1 VLKETYS
8 SGSYTEST
16 IADGGLSWPTEIA
29 VDGNGNVYFA
39 DYFNSRVLKETYSS
53 GSYTQSVIPTG
64 SPLGNTFGVAV
75 DGSGNVYI
83 SDVSNT
89 RVLKED
95 FAGAPPSLSFASTN
109 VGSTSSDSPQTVTV
123 LNFGSAALTAV
134 APGLTL
140 PADFTLATG
149 SGTPPD
155 CTSSFSLAANAS
167 CNLSIDFFPTTTGTL
182 SETLTL
188 TDNSLNASSA
198 TQSITLNGTGIGS
211 VGPPPP
217 TTPTITWATPAPITY
232 GTPLNGVQLNAVA
245 SVDGTYV
252 YSPVAETIPIV
263 GSDALS
269 VTFYPSDSIDYT
281 TATATVYLTVNQPT
295 TTTTTLA
302 LSSALV
308 SSGTVVT
315 FTATVSNGSAVTTGL
330 VTFCDA
336 TAAYCE
342 NSAIIGTAQLT
353 SAGTAVI
360 KLVPGIGS
368 HSYKAVFGGNTTS
381 LKSTSSAQALV
392 VTGTFPTA
400 TAISS
405 SGSAG
410 SYTLTGTVVG
420 TGSASLSPTG
430 TVSFLDTSN
439 GNAVLG
445 SQTLGSG
452 VAALSFANSSTPAV
466 GNEPAAV
473 TVGDFNGDGKADLA
487 VANGSSGTVTVLLG
501 NGDGTFTAAAGSP
514 ITVGSRPVSVAVGD
528 FNGDGKA
535 DLAVANYVD
544 NTVTVLL
551 GNGDGTFTAAG
562 SPIVVGNGPESVV
575 VGDFN
580 GDGKADLAVANG
592 SSGTVT
598 VLLGNGDGTF
608 TAAGSPIVV
617 GNGATSVA
625 VGDFN
630 GDGKADLAVAN
641 YVDNTVTVLLGN
653 GDGTFTA
660 AGSPIVVGNGAT
672 SVAVGDFN
680 GDGKADLA
688 VANYGSGTLTVL
700 LGNGDGT
707 FAAAAGSPI
716 TVGNNASAVA
726 AGDFNGDG
734 KADLA
739 VANWGDNTVTVL
751 LAQVTETAT
760 AAISGVSI
768 PGAGTHNVDASYAGD
783 SNFGASTS
791 STIPL
796 TGTASQ
802 TTPMITWATPAAIT
816 YGTALSATQLDANSG
831 GVAGAFVY
839 NPLAGSTPATG
850 TDTLSVTF
858 TPSDTTDYTT
868 ATQTVSLTVNK
879 ATPLT

>member
-562 SPIVVGNGPESVV
+562 SPIVVGNG
-575 VGDFN
+575 
-580 GDGKADLAVANG
+580 
-592 SSGTVT
+592 
-598 VLLGNGDGTF
+598 
-608 TAAGSPIVV
+608 
-617 GNGATSVA
+617 
-625 VGDFN
+625 
-630 GDGKADLAVAN
+630 
-641 YVDNTVTVLLGN
+641 
-653 GDGTFTA
+653 
-660 AGSPIVVGNGAT
+660 AT

-839 NPLAGSTPATG
+839 NPAAGTTPAAG